1 MTLMQA
7 ALGLE
12 TALARGDSGAP
23 SELGGDSERPSVL
36 SPTSIDE
43 RAYVP

>member
-1 MTLMQA
+1 MTLMQP

-12 TALARGDSGAP
+12 TALARGDSGVP
-23 SELGGDSERPSVL
+23 SELGENSERPSVL

>member
-1 MTLMQA
+1 MQT

-23 SELGGDSERPSVL
+23 SELKGDSERPSLL
-36 SPTSIDE
+36 SSTPVDE
-43 RAYVP
+43 RANVP